1 MTPHFFLSHFSY
13 IVNLVLFLAFFFLI
27 PIHVNCDAKSYKS
40 CAPFTCGSFTN
51 ITYPFWNMNSQPN
64 YCGHPNFTLDCQ
76 KNNLTIDIN
85 SQKFHIIDM
94 NQTTQLLKIA
104 RLDLWNYDA
113 ANVPSCPDT
122 NVKLNLGFFKY
133 TSNDESYTL
142 LSGCDPLP
150 TVSFGSPLISEVSQ
164 KISCLIDSEPQD
176 AYLILSTK
184 MADFTGLECKNNIKV
199 YGPKSSIIENSDT
212 TVNVLKDGFEV
223 GWSGVHDD
231 ICNYCKKFGGRCGY
245 NTSKSAIM
253 CICPNQQ
260 SYGDC
265 GFCRDNSTTEIWP
278 DESGCTG
285 SKLYKSV
292 APSSLAEP
300 SYGLQQPYGDTPF
313 QALVPSSNSD
323 SKKSRHTSS
332 SFLKRKLIFGV
343 VGGVVIVALLMCIT
357 ICYIRG
363 KSSIQQVKLWF
374 KTKNDKNIEAFFKE
388 HGALTQKKYKFSEIK
403 KMTNSFKVKL
413 GQGGFGVV
421 YKGNLLNGCPVA
433 VKILNA
439 TKRNDEEF
447 INEVAS
453 ITRTSHVNVVTLLGF
468 CFEGYKKALVY
479 EFMSNGSLDKFI
491 YNKGSETIESLSWD
505 NLHHVAKGIARGLE
519 YLHRGCTTRIL
530 HFDIKPH
537 NILLDENFNPKISDF
552 GLAKLCLRKESII
565 SMSDQRGT
573 MGYVA
578 PEVWNR
584 HFGGVSHKSD
594 VYSYGMMLLEMVG
607 GRKNIN
613 ADASHTSEIYFPHW
627 VYSRLEFGSDLR
639 PNGVMDT
646 KEDEIARRM
655 TIVGMWCIQTFP
667 NDRPTMSKVVEMLEV
682 SMNSLQIPPKPL
694 LSSPTRSISE
704 S

>member
-1 MTPHFFLSHFSY
+1 MTPHFLPSHFSF
-13 IVNLVLFLAFFFLI
+13 IVNLLLFLQFFFLI
-27 PIHVNCDAKSYKS
+27 PLHVTSDSESYKS

-51 ITYPFWNMNSQPN
+51 ITYPFWNINNQPS

-76 KNNLTIDIN
+76 KNNLTIDIS
-85 SQKFHIIDM
+85 SQKFHIIGI
-94 NQTTQLLKIA
+94 NQTSQLLKIA
-104 RLDLWNYDA
+104 RLDLWSYDA

-122 NVKLNLGFFKY
+122 NVNLNLDFFKY
-133 TSNDESYTL
+133 TSNDENYTL
-142 LSGCDPLP
+142 LSECDPLP
-150 TVSFGSPLISEVSQ
+150 NDSFGSSSLSSEVSQ
-164 KISCLIDSEPQD
+164 QISCLIDSKPQD
-176 AYLILSTK
+176 AYLVLSTK
-184 MADFTGLECKNNIKV
+184 MKDFAVLDCKNDIQV
-199 YGPKSSIIENSDT
+199 YGPRSSIIEEFSDT
-212 TVNVLKDGFEV
+212 VVNVIKEGFEV
-223 GWSGVHDD
+223 KWSGVDDD

-245 NTSKSAIM
+245 NTTKSAFM

-265 GFCRDNSTTEIWP
+265 GFCRQNSTTESWP
-278 DESGCTG
+278 DESGCIG
-285 SKLYKSV
+285 SKLYNSA
-292 APSSLAEP
+292 APSPLPAS
-300 SYGLQQPYGDTPF
+300 SYGDTPV
-313 QALVPSSNSD
+313 QALVPLPSSNSD
-323 SKKSRHTSS
+323 SKNSRGTSS
-332 SFLKRKLIFGV
+332 SLNLKRKLI
-343 VGGVVIVALLMCIT
+343 VGIAGSAVMVALLMCII
-357 ICYIRG
+357 ICYIKG
-363 KSSIQQVKLWF
+363 KSSIQQLKFQF

-403 KMTNSFKVKL
+403 KMTNSFKIKL

-421 YKGNLLNGCPVA
+421 YKGKLFNGCPVA

-439 TKRNDEEF
+439 SKRNGEEF

-453 ITRTSHVNVVTLLGF
+453 ITRTSHVNVVSLIGF
-468 CFEGYKKALVY
+468 CFEGRKKALVY

-491 YNKGSETIESLSWD
+491 YNKGPETIESLSWD
-505 NLHHVAKGIARGLE
+505 NLHQIAKGIARGLE

-552 GLAKLCLRKESII
+552 GLAKLCPRKESII

-584 HFGGVSHKSD
+584 HFGGVSYKSD
-594 VYSYGMMLLEMVG
+594 VYSFGMMLLEMVG

-627 VYSRLEFGSDLR
+627 VYSRLEFESDLR
-639 PNGVMDT
+639 PDGVMDT
-646 KEDEIARRM
+646 EEDEIARRM
-655 TIVGMWCIQTFP
+655 TIVGLWCIQTLP

-682 SMNSLQIPPKPL
+682 SMNSLKVPPKPL
-694 LSSPTRSISE
+694 LSSPTRSLSE